1 MENKIKLIVSCAV
14 TLLLIVLG
22 IVFLGSSASKYSIL
36 LFTIAFVMIIVIAN
50 KFFSSNDDIQI
61 YEKTI
66 KKILNTYDSILVRSN
81 SVPSLEGKNIIS
93 VLSIDDMVDAQL
105 EIKKPICYIKQTEST
120 SFVLLDEKEAY
131 VHTIKLYDNTV
142 SPLDIELENI
152 NIKNKKNNKD
162 VDYDLLKDI
171 EKTTIVIL
179 PNKKSFKVSPVR
191 EKLCSNDD
199 IEILE

>member
-14 TLLLIVLG
+14 TLFLIVLG